1 MNPMMRDSDKLKRGT
16 VVVVGVGYD
25 GNSSFMQGPASAPS
39 KIREVLHCGSANL
52 CAENGIDLAEHPLFK
67 DLGDIRT
74 DEAVDVFNE
83 IEDTVRML
91 VEKGLYVLT
100 LGGDHSITF
109 PLVRGYRHQHNRLNI
124 LHLDAHPDLYDEY
137 DGNRNSNA
145 CPFARIMEEGLADR
159 LVQIGIRTRNPHQ
172 AEQAERFGVEMMEMR
187 NWNPKTGIDFNGP
200 VYLSLDIDVLDPG
213 FAPGVSHHE
222 PGGLSPRD
230 VLNIIHGLKVP
241 IVGADIVELN
251 PKRDPT
257 GVSAMVAA
265 KFLKEI
271 AGKMIE
277 LNP

>member
-1 MNPMMRDSDKLKRGT
+1 MKPMMRDSDKLQRGT

-25 GNSSFMQGPASAPS
+25 ENSSFMQGPASAPS
-39 KIREVLHCGSANL
+39 KIREMLHCGSANL
-52 CAENGIDLAEHPLFK
+52 CAENGIDLAEHPQFK

-74 DEAVDVFNE
+74 DEVVDVFNE

-91 VEKGLYVLT
+91 VEKGLYILA

-109 PLVRGYRHQHNRLNI
+109 PMVRGYRHQHNRLNI
-124 LHLDAHPDLYDEY
+124 L
-137 DGNRNSNA
+137 
-145 CPFARIMEEGLADR
+145 
-159 LVQIGIRTRNPHQ
+159 Q
-172 AEQAERFGVEMMEMR
+172 
-187 NWNPKTGIDFNGP
+187 
-200 VYLSLDIDVLDPG
+200 
-213 FAPGVSHHE
+213 
-222 PGGLSPRD
+222 
-230 VLNIIHGLKVP
+230 GLKVP

>member
-1 MNPMMRDSDKLKRGT
+1 MKPMMRDSDKLQRGA

-25 GNSSFMQGPASAPS
+25 ENSSFMQGPASAPS
-39 KIREVLHCGSANL
+39 KIREMLHCGSANL
-52 CAENGIDLAEHPLFK
+52 CAENGIDLTEHPQFK

-74 DEAVDVFNE
+74 DEVVDVFNE

-91 VEKGLYVLT
+91 VEKGLYVLA

-109 PLVRGYRHQHNRLNI
+109 PVVRGYRHQHNRLNI

-145 CPFARIMEEGLADR
+145 CPFARIMEERLADR

-172 AEQAERFGVEMMEMR
+172 AAQAERFGVEMMEMR
-187 NWNPKTGIDFNGP
+187 NWNPQTGIDFNGP

-222 PGGLSPRD
+222 PGGMSPRD
-230 VLNIIHGLKVP
+230 VLNIIQGLKVP

-251 PKRDPT
+251 PKRDHT

>member
-1 MNPMMRDSDKLKRGT
+1 MKSMMRDSDKLQRGT

-25 GNSSFMQGPASAPS
+25 ENSSFMQGPASAPS
-39 KIREVLHCGSANL
+39 KIREMLHCGSANL
-52 CAENGIDLAEHPLFK
+52 CSENGIDLTEHPQFK

-74 DEAVDVFNE
+74 DEVVDVFNE

-91 VEKGLYVLT
+91 VEKGLYVLA

-109 PLVRGYRHQHNRLNI
+109 PVVRGYRHQHNRLNI

-172 AEQAERFGVEMMEMR
+172 AAQAERFGVEMMEMR
-187 NWNPKTGIDFNGP
+187 NWNPQTGIDFNGP

-222 PGGLSPRD
+222 PGGMSPRD
-230 VLNIIHGLKVP
+230 VLNIIQGLKVP

>member
-1 MNPMMRDSDKLKRGT
+1 MKPMMRDSDKLKRGT
-16 VVVVGVGYD
+16 VVVIGVGYD
-25 GNSSFMQGPASAPS
+25 ENSSFMQGPASAPS
-39 KIREVLHCGSANL
+39 KIREMLHCGSANL
-52 CAENGIDLAEHPLFK
+52 CAENGIDLAEHPQFK

-74 DEAVDVFNE
+74 DEAVDVFNK

-91 VEKGLYVLT
+91 VEKGLYVLA

-109 PLVRGYRHQHNRLNI
+109 PVVRGYRHRHNRLNI

-172 AEQAERFGVEMMEMR
+172 AAQAERFGVEMMEMR
-187 NWNPKTGIDFNGP
+187 NWNPQTGIDFNGP
-200 VYLSLDIDVLDPG
+200 VYLSLDLDVLDPG
-213 FAPGVSHHE
+213 FVPGVSHHE

-230 VLNIIHGLKVP
+230 VLNIIHGLQVP

-257 GVSAMVAA
+257 GVSAMAAA

>member
-1 MNPMMRDSDKLKRGT
+1 MKPMMRDSDKLKRGT
-16 VVVVGVGYD
+16 VVVIGVGYD
-25 GNSSFMQGPASAPS
+25 ENSSFMQGPASAPS
-39 KIREVLHCGSANL
+39 KIREMLHCGSANL
-52 CAENGIDLAEHPLFK
+52 CAENGIDLAEHPQFK

-74 DEAVDVFNE
+74 DEAVDVFNK

-91 VEKGLYVLT
+91 VQKGLYVLA

-109 PLVRGYRHQHNRLNI
+109 PVVRGYRHQHNRLNI

-172 AEQAERFGVEMMEMR
+172 AAQAERFGVEMMEMR
-187 NWNPKTGIDFNGP
+187 NWNPQTGIDFNGP

-222 PGGLSPRD
+222 PGGMSPRD
-230 VLNIIHGLKVP
+230 VLNIIQGLKVP

>member
-1 MNPMMRDSDKLKRGT
+1 MKPMMRDSDKLQRGT

-25 GNSSFMQGPASAPS
+25 ENSSFMQGPASAPS
-39 KIREVLHCGSANL
+39 KIREMLHCGSANL
-52 CAENGIDLAEHPLFK
+52 CAENGIDLTEHPQFK

-74 DEAVDVFNE
+74 DEVVDVFNE

-91 VEKGLYVLT
+91 VEKGLYVLV

-109 PLVRGYRHQHNRLNI
+109 PVVRGYRHQHNRLNI

-159 LVQIGIRTRNPHQ
+159 LVQVGIRTRNPHQ
-172 AEQAERFGVEMMEMR
+172 AAQAERFGVEMMEMR
-187 NWNPKTGIDFNGP
+187 NWNSQTGIDFNGP

-222 PGGLSPRD
+222 PGGMSPRD
-230 VLNIIHGLKVP
+230 VLNIIQGLKVP

-251 PKRDPT
+251 PKRDHT

>member
-1 MNPMMRDSDKLKRGT
+1 MKPMMRDSDKLQRGT

-25 GNSSFMQGPASAPS
+25 ENSSFMQGPASAPS
-39 KIREVLHCGSANL
+39 KIREMLHCGSANL
-52 CAENGIDLAEHPLFK
+52 CAENGIDLTEHPQFK

-74 DEAVDVFNE
+74 DEVVDVFNE

-91 VEKGLYVLT
+91 VEKGLYVLA

-109 PLVRGYRHQHNRLNI
+109 PVVRGYRHQHNRLNI

-159 LVQIGIRTRNPHQ
+159 LVQVGIRTRNPHQ
-172 AEQAERFGVEMMEMR
+172 AAQAERFGVEMMEMR
-187 NWNPKTGIDFNGP
+187 NWNPQTGIDFNGP

-222 PGGLSPRD
+222 PGGMSPRD
-230 VLNIIHGLKVP
+230 VLNIIQGLKVP

-251 PKRDPT
+251 PKRDHT

>member
-1 MNPMMRDSDKLKRGT
+1 MKPMMRDSDKLQRGA

-25 GNSSFMQGPASAPS
+25 ENSSFMQGPASAPS
-39 KIREVLHCGSANL
+39 KIREMLHCGSANL
-52 CAENGIDLAEHPLFK
+52 CAENGIDLTEHPQFK

-74 DEAVDVFNE
+74 DEVVDVFNE

-91 VEKGLYVLT
+91 VEKGLYVLA

-109 PLVRGYRHQHNRLNI
+109 PVVRGYRHQHNRLNI

-159 LVQIGIRTRNPHQ
+159 LVQVGIRTRNPHQ
-172 AEQAERFGVEMMEMR
+172 AAQAERFGVEMMEMR
-187 NWNPKTGIDFNGP
+187 NWNPQTGIDFNGP
-200 VYLSLDIDVLDPG
+200 VYLSLDLDVLDPG

-222 PGGLSPRD
+222 PGGMSPRD
-230 VLNIIHGLKVP
+230 VLNIIQGLKVP

-251 PKRDPT
+251 PKRDHT

>member
-1 MNPMMRDSDKLKRGT
+1 MRESDKLKRGT
-16 VVVVGVGYD
+16 VVVIGVGYD
-25 GNSSFMQGPASAPS
+25 ENSSFMQGPASAPS
-39 KIREVLHCGSANL
+39 KIREMLHCGSANL
-52 CAENGIDLAEHPLFK
+52 CAENGIDLTEHPQFK

-74 DEAVDVFNE
+74 DEAVDVFNI
-83 IEDTVRML
+83 IEETVRML
-91 VEKGLYVLT
+91 VEKGLYFLA

-109 PLVRGYRHQHNRLNI
+109 PVVRGYRHRHNRLNI

-172 AEQAERFGVEMMEMR
+172 AAQAERFGVETMEMR
-187 NWNPKTGIDFNGP
+187 NWNPQTGIDFNGP
-200 VYLSLDIDVLDPG
+200 VYLSLDLDVLDPG
-213 FAPGVSHHE
+213 FVPGVSHHE
-222 PGGLSPRD
+222 PGGMSPRD
-230 VLNIIHGLKVP
+230 VLNIIHGLQVP

-257 GVSAMVAA
+257 GVSAMAAA